1 MKAVVQRVRSA
12 SVNVDG
18 RIVAEIGKGL
28 LALIAVLKDD
38 TEKDAVWMATKLA
51 GLRVFDDEAG
61 NINLSLTDVGGSLL
75 LVSNFTIAGDLSR
88 GLRPSF
94 IEAASFEEGKRL
106 FERCEQELR
115 KYGIPVEVGIYGADM
130 LIALENE
137 GPVTLILDSK
147 VRRCSQA

>member
-12 SVNVDG
+12 SVVVDEHV
-18 RIVAEIGKGL
+18 VAKIGKGL
-28 LALIAVLKDD
+28 LALIAVMKDD

-61 NINLSLTDVGGSLL
+61 NINLSLPEVGGSLL
-75 LVSNFTIAGDLSR
+75 LVSNFTVAGDLSR

-94 IEAASFEEGKRL
+94 VEAAYFEEGKSL
-106 FERCEQELR
+106 FERCEQELKKR
-115 KYGIPVEVGIYGADM
+115 GIPTETGVYGADM
-130 LIALENE
+130 LVTLMND

-147 VRRCSQA
+147 VRRGS